1 MRQRVRVVL
10 ADDHDVF
17 VEGLSMV
24 LAAEE
29 DLEVVAVANDGAA
42 ALQAVLAHQ
51 PDVLVA
57 DADLPGPDLA
67 ELVRL
72 VARARPATRVLPL
85 LEQGELVGAG
95 VPARAAGSKG
105 GSGRQLAAAIRALV
119 DGRPVPPPGPRP
131 PAAAGALARRS
142 HVDLLL
148 RTLSSREREVL
159 GLLGRGWSNRRIA
172 EECYL
177 SLNTVRTHVQ
187 NVLTKLGV
195 HSKLEAAALA
205 VREGLVPAAPPRPRP
220 RA

>member
-29 DLEVVAVANDGAA
+29 DLEVVAVANDAAA

-72 VARARPATRVLPL
+72 VARARAGSAGFGADSPPLPL
-85 LEQGELVGAG
+85 
-95 VPARAAGSKG
+95 
-105 GSGRQLAAAIRALV
+105 
-119 DGRPVPPPGPRP
+119 
-131 PAAAGALARRS
+131 
-142 HVDLLL
+142 
-148 RTLSSREREVL
+148 
-159 GLLGRGWSNRRIA
+159 
-172 EECYL
+172 
-177 SLNTVRTHVQ
+177 
-187 NVLTKLGV
+187 
-195 HSKLEAAALA
+195 
-205 VREGLVPAAPPRPRP
+205 RPRRP
-220 RA
+220 GTMS